1 MCVFKKEKYTCNSF
15 VDYKIVLNTITNYT
29 NKKQGVFHE
38 AITTYTL
45 VCLHHIR
52 YFYTSCECYPI

>member
-29 NKKQGVFHE
+29 NKKQGVFH
-38 AITTYTL
+38 
-45 VCLHHIR
+45 
-52 YFYTSCECYPI
+52 